1 MEKDNTPDTKNK
13 KDNEKAEISTA
24 EVSGVNDSSKN
35 ELKKTQTYNKPLH
48 KKSLSHHVPSHPAK
62 DEEKIPLLTKKNA
75 EDIEEEI
82 FALISGGQM
91 FRAHELAKRAF
102 ETNPNNL
109 KIREAY
115 SLVLLKTGAVDD
127 AKKIIVPLL
136 GFMPQENEDSSQPTI
151 EVEALRESLLIKS
164 GDSKVLAGIAHIFKE
179 AWNFSHSCKDLDI
192 ARELYFASFKSKPIP
207 ETGMNAAWLHWLTG
221 EDEQAKKLAHET
233 LKLLPPL
240 GMDGN
245 FNELVIM
252 AESQLLLG
260 REEDAVRLY
269 KEAIEKSTTDYVP
282 IVRAR
287 QQMLFLQAAGFKVP
301 KAAMHA
307 LTPPTV
313 VVFTGHMIDKP
324 DQQITLFPHDVE
336 EAVRQA
342 IIEKLEEIDAH
353 IGYSSASCGADL
365 IFIEE
370 LLARGGEINII
381 LPFAIND
388 FIETN
393 VRHAGP
399 RWEKRFEKALSNAHT
414 VSIAAEDRY
423 LGHDML
429 YRFSNHV
436 MHGSA
441 VMRSKFLTTEPH
453 LLAVW
458 DARVSAIPGGPAD
471 FIDQWTNISTLHL
484 VDLDSLDIE
493 RPEIDLSIIESLKDE
508 PTPDPLTFNA
518 PDRTIKAM
526 MFSDL
531 SGYSKLQD
539 EHIPAFLDFLSKL
552 EQAMN
557 KIGSKLEATNT
568 WGDAIF
574 TVANDA
580 SSIAEFGLQ
589 YCDIVEALGKKYP
602 EFPFPIRARISLHAG
617 PVYEAEDP
625 FIKKVNFYG
634 GHINRAARLEPVTTV
649 GQVYATQQFVALL
662 HAETDKLQYEHRQKG
677 LKFIEK
683 FETEYVGVLKLA
695 KSFGQQEVY
704 HLRRR

>member
-1 MEKDNTPDTKNK
+1 MAK
-13 KDNEKAEISTA
+13 KDNQKNSVPTNAGAPLFNKTVAENYVCDDNIGNSVPAST
-24 EVSGVNDSSKN
+24 S
-35 ELKKTQTYNKPLH
+35 Q
-48 KKSLSHHVPSHPAK
+48 
-62 DEEKIPLLTKKNA
+62 
-75 EDIEEEI
+75 EDRSIEEEI
-82 FALISGGQM
+82 FELISGGQM
-91 FRAHELAKRAF
+91 FKAHELAKRAF
-102 ETNPNNL
+102 ESNANNL
-109 KIREAY
+109 RIREAY

-127 AKKIIVPLL
+127 AKKIIIPLL
-136 GFMPQENEDSSQPTI
+136 GLTPSEDGPLVI
-151 EVEALRESLLIKS
+151 EVDSLRQSLLITS
-164 GDSKVLAGIAHIFKE
+164 GDSKVLSGIAHIFKE

-192 ARELYFASFKSKPIP
+192 ARELYLASFKLSPSP
-207 ETGMNAAWLHWLTG
+207 GTGINAAWLHWLTG
-221 EDEQAKKLAHET
+221 QDEQANKLAHET
-233 LKLLPPL
+233 LKRLPPL
-240 GMDGN
+240 GMEAN
-245 FNELVIM
+245 FGQLVMM
-252 AESQLLLG
+252 AETQLLLG

-269 KEAIEKSTTDYVP
+269 KEAMEKTSKDYAP

-287 QQMLFLQAAGFKVP
+287 QQMVFLQAAGFRVP
-301 KAAMHA
+301 KSAMQA
-307 LTPPTV
+307 LIPPTV
-313 VVFTGHMIDKP
+313 VVFTGHMIDRP
-324 DQQITLFPHDVE
+324 DHPVTLFPHDIE
-336 EAVRQA
+336 EQVRQA
-342 IIEKLEEIDAH
+342 IKEKLNEINAH

-365 IFIEE
+365 LFIEE
-370 LLARGGEINII
+370 LIARGGEINII

-388 FIETN
+388 FIEMN

-399 RWEKRFEKALSNAHT
+399 RWEKRFEKAIQNART

-441 VMRSKFLTTEPH
+441 VMRSKFLTSEPH

-471 FIDQWTNISTLHL
+471 FIDQWTNITTLHL
-484 VDLDSLDIE
+484 IDLDNLDIE
-493 RPEIDLSIIESLKDE
+493 RPEIDPIVLESIKKRDE
-508 PTPDPLTFNA
+508 PDPLNFNA
-518 PDRTIKAM
+518 PIRTIKAM

-531 SGYSKLQD
+531 AGYSKLQD
-539 EHIPAFLDFLSKL
+539 EHIPAFLDFLTKL
-552 EQAMN
+552 EQTM
-557 KIGSKLEATNT
+557 KQIGAGLEAVNT

-574 TVANDA
+574 TVGNSATI
-580 SSIAEFGLQ
+580 IAEFGLK

-625 FIKKVNFYG
+625 FIKKMNFYG

-662 HAETDKLQYEHRQKG
+662 HAETDKLQYEHQQKG
-677 LKFIEK
+677 LKFTEK